1 MRDDFG
7 NLAVGVAGGADTHE
21 VLVANIP
28 ATIEDGAGELERGG
42 GLRIGRARLAR
53 RRELVIRE
61 SYSTAKRGMRG
72 ETVIA
77 RIRLGDGERD
87 LLVQRARQAAAP
99 QGGTEAKVPFE
110 DRRGLCHG
118 PHHVRHDAELFLNRV
133 EVPSNAVI
141 GGVSI
146 DRRDPAHR
154 NSSSAKPSEWSVN
167 LTIVCRHEPST
178 CERRSNEIRET
189 ILCIIS
195 CLRG

>member
-1 MRDDFG
+1 
-7 NLAVGVAGGADTHE
+7 
-21 VLVANIP
+21 
-28 ATIEDGAGELERGG
+28 
-42 GLRIGRARLAR
+42 
-53 RRELVIRE
+53 
-61 SYSTAKRGMRG
+61 MRG

-87 LLVQRARQAAAP
+87 LLVQRTRQAAAS
-99 QGGTEAKVPFE
+99 QGRAEAKVPFE

-154 NSSSAKPSEWSVN
+154 NSSSAK
-167 LTIVCRHEPST
+167 
-178 CERRSNEIRET
+178 T
-189 ILCIIS
+189 ILMVS
-195 CLRG
+195 HSDHRVSP